1 MKNQSSN
8 VNNQK
13 KLVLFINHKLR
24 SLGIKTSHKGYK
36 LIIMAIQLKLK
47 EEYEF
52 LKLELIYELIG
63 KTINKTAK
71 QVEDCIYYAITHRNY
86 QISEKG
92 FEKVFGYSYDETVF
106 SNKEFFEEFINLLQ
120 LNVF

>member
-13 KLVLFINHKLR
+13 QVLFINHKLR

-52 LKLELIYELIG
+52 LKLESIYEKIAIA
-63 KTINKTAK
+63 TNKTAE

-86 QISEKG
+86 QISENG
-92 FEKVFGYSYDETVF
+92 FEKVFGYSYDETIF
-106 SNKEFFEEFINLLQ
+106 SNKEFIEEFINLMQ
-120 LNVF
+120 LSIL